1 MEIDAKTRAIAN
13 PTKYFFVNMI
23 TRDITLEDCILD
35 LIDNSVD
42 GAWRCEGSR
51 PMGLTDGADLSKY
64 EIRIV
69 ATADHFSVTDNC
81 GGMTLEDAINY
92 AFTFG
97 RTDEQHDD
105 FSIGVY
111 GIGMKRAIFKIGKK
125 IRVRSTFTDADAN
138 NERVAFAVPI
148 DVATWLT
155 TDAPPWDFDIVE
167 DTPLPQDGVE
177 IDIEVLTP
185 GAANA
190 FVSST
195 FLENLRRTIS
205 RDYSLHLNRGLKIF
219 LNDREVRPWNFELR
233 SSEEFAPI
241 RLEYQ
246 DEDVKIEII
255 AGMAA
260 PPPETNEP
268 SDDDEGDRRYGWYV
282 ICNGRIVLA
291 ADKSTI
297 TGWGTDGWPQWH
309 YQYAGFIGIV
319 MFTAAKASSLPLT
332 TTKRSV
338 DTTSDVF
345 KRARSHMRDVSKTW
359 IAYTNARKQAIEE
372 AKLKEAAAAP
382 VSIYSLPIR
391 ATVALPRLTAA
402 RPTERTANVHYSV
415 PLAKM
420 KKLAQAMGSINMPY
434 REVGSKSF
442 NYAFDDMVGDE

>member
-1 MEIDAKTRAIAN
+1 MQISAKTRAVAN
-13 PTKYFFVNMI
+13 PTKFFFVNMI

-51 PMGLTDGADLSKY
+51 PMGLADGTDLSKY

-69 ATADHFSVTDNC
+69 AQPDRFTVTDNC
-81 GGMTLEDAINY
+81 GGMTLEDAVDY

-97 RTDEQHDD
+97 RTSDQHDD

-111 GIGMKRAIFKIGKK
+111 GIGMKRAIFKIGKVIK
-125 IRVRSTFTDADAN
+125 VRSTFTDADADGQ
-138 NERVAFAVPI
+138 RVAFAVPI
-148 DVATWLT
+148 DVDSWLT
-155 TDAPPWDFDIVE
+155 NDAPPWDFDLVE
-167 DTPLPQDGVE
+167 DVKLPQDGVE
-177 IDIEVLTP
+177 VDISKLTS

-190 FVSST
+190 FESST
-195 FLENLRRTIS
+195 FIENLRRTIS
-205 RDYSLHLNRGLKIF
+205 RDYSIHLNRGLKVF
-219 LNDREVRPWNFELR
+219 LNDKEVRPWNFELR
-233 SSEEFAPI
+233 AGEEFAPI

-246 DEDVKIEII
+246 DEDVKVELI

-268 SDDDEGDRRYGWYV
+268 SEDDEGDRRYGWYV

-291 ADKSTI
+291 ADKSTV
-297 TGWGTDGWPQWH
+297 TGWGTDNWPQWH

-319 MFTAAKASSLPLT
+319 MFTAARASSLPLT

-345 KRARSHMRDVSKTW
+345 KRAKSRMRDVSKTW
-359 IAYTNARKQAIEE
+359 IAYTNARKQAVEE
-372 AKLKEAAAAP
+372 AKQKESAAP
-382 VSIYSLPIR
+382 SVSIYSLPMR
-391 ATVALPRLTAA
+391 ATVELPQLTIT
-402 RPTERTANVHYSV
+402 RRTEKVANVHYSV

-420 KKLAQAMGSINMPY
+420 KKLAQAMGSINMNY
-434 REVGSKSF
+434 REVGLKSF
-442 NYAFDDMVGDE
+442 DYAFDDMVGDE